1 MEIIRLPGGT
11 SSRNVASPDDDSLLE
26 PSDASSTDDSS
37 DDDSEDTEAFPLD
50 SEKPLDPIG
59 ATRYNVAKMLWR
71 PQGRQLDRGDITAA
85 VTAFSE
91 IVNKHKARW
100 DSIEK
105 DETAKAQPPDFIKR
119 RFEQER
125 QLIGAWVSAANE
137 FGHGVILNQLSV
149 NPFFCASFHHIVVSR
164 QCIDLS

>member
-1 MEIIRLPGGT
+1 VEIIRLPGGT